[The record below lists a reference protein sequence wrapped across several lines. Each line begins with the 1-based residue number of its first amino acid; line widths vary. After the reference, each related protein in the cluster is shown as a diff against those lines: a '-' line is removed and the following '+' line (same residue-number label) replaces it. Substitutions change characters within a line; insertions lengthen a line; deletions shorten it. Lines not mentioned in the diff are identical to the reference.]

1 MAPYSIH
8 ATIPN
13 RRRLSLTRVLSTEAG
28 RDNCK
33 AAAHVALP
41 LETGFGY
48 GTISLKSARLLSPSY
63 ASPAPLR
70 AARSPARP
78 AVEAVDWAS
87 PSERPAQQPN
97 SRVDVPSV
105 LLRSCPSALERVAA
119 VLPAEA
125 AGRVRRGPMAF
136 RAVQGELPDVG
147 HLSFDSAVFDACV
160 RGLHRFVLIVDLF
173 SVCEVSHL
181 RTRFHPASL
190 VVGGYFDRFH
200 PESSFLFAV
209 EKEASAGG
217 PPRSALMRPAP
228 VAYPRRLFN
237 SLPSPGSPAVAGAA
251 SPRRLSLDSP
261 APPAGFRLSATRPA
275 SAFSPDL
282 APLLHGTYATLSARA
297 ANFEAFPAWAR
308 VDGAVVASVEV
319 AYFP

>member
-119 VLPAEA
+119 
-125 AGRVRRGPMAF
+125 
-136 RAVQGELPDVG
+136 GELPDVG

-237 SLPSPGSPAVAGAA
+237 SLPSPGSPRWPAPPPRAA
-251 SPRRLSLDSP
+251 SPSTPPPPRRLP
-261 APPAGFRLSATRPA
+261 AERDAAA